1 MLRPDP
7 MSRWGWLF
15 VALLLLALLLAGCR
29 EDAPSTNEAATAV
42 PAEIPTA
49 MPTAAVPETV
59 TETEPT
65 AVPTATAVPVT
76 PTPDKPLAVLVNDQP
91 IYLDD
96 YEKELARYE
105 QAYLDLGDTPPVDYR
120 DVVLNSLIERALIV
134 QAANAQGITV
144 TAEAVDARLVEMRAG
159 ADGEANFAAWLE
171 ANQYTEEEF
180 RDALAME
187 IITAQML
194 DQVTADVPY
203 AVEQVHARYI
213 QVDDGALAT
222 SLREQIVGGS
232 DFALLAQQYSL
243 DQVAAQAGGD
253 LGYFARWSLQVPE
266 VAEAA
271 FALQPDEISDVIAVT
286 NADGSQTFYLV
297 QVIEKEAQRPL
308 TANMRYDLLKQTFE
322 AWLTTQWE
330 QASITRFVE
339 ING

>member
-1 MLRPDP
+1 

-134 QAANAQGITV
+134 QAANAQGISV
-144 TAEAVDARLVEMRAG
+144 TAEAVDARL
-159 ADGEANFAAWLE
+159 
-171 ANQYTEEEF
+171 
-180 RDALAME
+180 
-187 IITAQML
+187 
-194 DQVTADVPY
+194 
-203 AVEQVHARYI
+203 
-213 QVDDGALAT
+213 
-222 SLREQIVGGS
+222 
-232 DFALLAQQYSL
+232 
-243 DQVAAQAGGD
+243 
-253 LGYFARWSLQVPE
+253 
-266 VAEAA
+266 
-271 FALQPDEISDVIAVT
+271 
-286 NADGSQTFYLV
+286 
-297 QVIEKEAQRPL
+297 
-308 TANMRYDLLKQTFE
+308 
-322 AWLTTQWE
+322 
-330 QASITRFVE
+330 
-339 ING
+339 